1 MLRVRQLSSTTGT
14 ISNRSSLKWGV
25 SALVLLGAVV
35 IAMPARAAPVSLSD
49 FGQLALRCG
58 PAVAPSTLASVAR
71 TESAFEALAIND
83 NTSGTSGVPATRDI
97 AIQLASKLLEAG
109 HSVDVGIMQIN
120 SGNFQKLGLTL
131 EAAFDPCKSITAAA
145 TVLTGN
151 FSGGGDSHEG
161 QQAALRVAISKYNTG
176 DAQRGFDNGYV
187 HKVELAARHI
197 VPALDVGGPPA
208 AIDSAPLPA
217 AAAPAPRDPNAPP
230 TWDVWASFDYDAAHR
245 RVAPASTPASAGTGL
260 AALSD
265 AGKGPPA
272 TATLSGPDNER

>member
-1 MLRVRQLSSTTGT
+1 L
-14 ISNRSSLKWGV
+14 
-25 SALVLLGAVV
+25 SALFVLAAVV
-35 IAMPARAAPVSLSD
+35 VCSPAVATPLPVSD

-58 PAVAPSTLASVAR
+58 PSVAPSTLASVAR

-83 NTSGTSGVPATRDI
+83 NTTGTSGVPATPEI
-97 AIQLASKLLEAG
+97 AVQLASKLLEAG

-131 EAAFDPCKSITAAA
+131 EAAFDPCKSIAAAA

-197 VPALDVGGPPA
+197 VPALDVGGPAA

-245 RVAPASTPASAGTGL
+245 QVAPASTPAGAEPGP

-265 AGKGPPA
+265 AGKGPPVAA
-272 TATLSGPDNER
+272 TVSGPDNER